1 MLVFLYLKIL
11 EGISYSFFL
20 HWVTSKDI
28 EKDSSIGKK
37 LFISSNTQFH
47 EWSFI

>member
-11 EGISYSFFL
+11 EEISYSFFL